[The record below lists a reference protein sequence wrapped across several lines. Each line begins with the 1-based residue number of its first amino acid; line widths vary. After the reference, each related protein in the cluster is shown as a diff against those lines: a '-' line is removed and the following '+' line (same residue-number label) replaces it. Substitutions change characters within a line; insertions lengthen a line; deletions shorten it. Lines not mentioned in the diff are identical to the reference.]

1 MAGQRKPRQPRPA
14 LPPRGLRPRY
24 SPAEVLRMQL
34 AHVGNLDGIAT
45 GRADEG
51 VIWDVIGNAL
61 TWSYVADKL
70 GTFQSEMHLQV
81 LLATRLVERWGRT
94 GRVGFSGPDYQLAKE
109 GVVVMD
115 ALAELTDIDTAREGA
130 RWAKAEQARMVALA
144 DAERAL
150 QAANASHPTESTEI
164 HHQDAQA

>member
-1 MAGQRKPRQPRPA
+1 
-14 LPPRGLRPRY
+14 
-24 SPAEVLRMQL
+24 MQL

-45 GRADEG
+45 GRANEG

-70 GTFQSEMHLQV
+70 GCFQEEMHQQV
-81 LLATRLVERWGRT
+81 QLATRLVERWGRT
-94 GRVGFSGPDYQLAKE
+94 GRIGFSGPDYQLAKQ

-115 ALAELTDIDTAREGA
+115 RLAELTDIQTARDGA
-130 RWAKAEQARMVALA
+130 RWALAEQTRMLALA
-144 DAERAL
+144 DAERAAL
-150 QAANASHPTESTEI
+150 QATHTSHPTESTEI